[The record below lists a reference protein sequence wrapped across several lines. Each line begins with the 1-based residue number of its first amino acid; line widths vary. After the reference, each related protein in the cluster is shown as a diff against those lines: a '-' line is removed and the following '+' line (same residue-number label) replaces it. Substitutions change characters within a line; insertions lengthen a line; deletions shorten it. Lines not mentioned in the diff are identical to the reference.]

1 MLEWDAEWSGPQ
13 VIVEVSE
20 RATNANTT
28 HIEGKLEQ
36 SKRCSCS
43 CS

>member
-28 HIEGKLEQ
+28 HVEGKFIRFVLHA
-36 SKRCSCS
+36 S
-43 CS
+43 